1 MKKTFLSVLFTV
13 VLISSF
19 TATAFAADQQTK
31 GSTATHVNLAVVPL
45 NHGVDY

>member
-1 MKKTFLSVLFTV
+1 MKKAFLSVLFTA

-19 TATAFAADQQTK
+19 SVTAFAAEQQLK
-31 GSTATHVNLAVVPL
+31 VPL